1 MNLIVLNEMFEYFY
15 PILAMASFG
24 LSPLF
29 YKYVIKLDVDPVI
42 ANQVKVIMTFFIMM
56 AIFIPEFFTIWKI
69 SIYDLLIFAF
79 ISFFGILLGVV
90 ITGLFSSASPMITS
104 FLGILIFNERKNALT
119 IFDISL
125 ILFGLLI
132 SAI

>member
-1 MNLIVLNEMFEYFY
+1 MFEYFY

-119 IFDISL
+119 LFDISL